1 MKTSFIKNFIKGV
14 KIGFDKH
21 SPEIL
26 IGLGIASAI
35 TSTVLAVK
43 ATPKA
48 MQLIENEKSRQN
60 KKLIE
65 ESAWPNCGQITK
77 LTPADVF
84 KTTWKCYIPAAISGT
99 ASVAFLLGSNSV
111 HARRNAAIATAY
123 KLSETAL
130 TDYKKEV
137 IETIGEEKAKLI
149 QDKVAQKHVDEHPV
163 SNNQVI
169 IAGSGKQLC
178 YDGISGRYFESDIQ
192 TIRAAVNTINETM
205 VYEMYAS
212 LGDFYNEIGLPP
224 TTLSDEL
231 GWNLDDGQLEISY
244 GSAISDDGR
253 PCITLDYHVAP
264 RYDLPNSVNS
274 RYLHSV

>member
-1 MKTSFIKNFIKGV
+1 MNISTGV
-14 KIGFDKH
+14 
-21 SPEIL
+21 
-26 IGLGIASAI
+26 
-35 TSTVLAVK
+35 
-43 ATPKA
+43 
-48 MQLIENEKSRQN
+48 
-60 KKLIE
+60 
-65 ESAWPNCGQITK
+65 
-77 LTPADVF
+77 
-84 KTTWKCYIPAAISGT
+84 SGA

-264 RYDLPNSVNS
+264 RYDFAKLG
-274 RYLHSV
+274 

>member
-48 MQLIENEKSRQN
+48 LLLIKEEEKIKARKYNAKHNELDIAAESLSLSKSEMI
-60 KKLIE
+60 K
-65 ESAWPNCGQITK
+65 
-77 LTPADVF
+77 V
-84 KTTWKCYIPAAISGT
+84 TWKCYIPAAISGA
-99 ASVAFLLGSNSV
+99 ASIAFLLGSNSV
-111 HARRNAAIATAY
+111 HAKRNAAIATAY

-205 VYEMYAS
+205 IYEMYAS

-264 RYDLPNSVNS
+264 RYDFAKLG
-274 RYLHSV
+274 

>member
-1 MKTSFIKNFIKGV
+1 MKKSFVKNLIKGV
-14 KIGFDKH
+14 QMGFDKH

-26 IGLGIASAI
+26 IGLGIASAV

-48 MQLIENEKSRQN
+48 LGLIEREQKEHNKEVSKTMTGDENERVFGC
-60 KKLIE
+60 KLKPVDIVK
-65 ESAWPNCGQITK
+65 I
-77 LTPADVF
+77 
-84 KTTWKCYIPAAISGT
+84 TWKCYIPAAISGA
-99 ASVAFLLGSNSV
+99 ASVAFLLSSNSV
-111 HARRNAAIATAY
+111 HAKRNAALATAY

-137 IETIGEEKAKLI
+137 IETIGEEKEKLI
-149 QDKVAQKHVDEHPV
+149 RDKVAQKHVDEHPV
-163 SNNQVI
+163 SNSQVI

-192 TIRAAVNTINETM
+192 TIRAAVNTINEAM

-212 LGDFYNEIGLPP
+212 LSDFYNEIGLPQ

-231 GWNLDDGQLEISY
+231 GWNLDDGKLEISY
-244 GSAISDDGR
+244 GSTISDDGR

-264 RYDLPNSVNS
+264 RYDFAKLG
-274 RYLHSV
+274 

>member
-48 MQLIENEKSRQN
+48 MELLAEAEKENIN
-60 KKLIE
+60 K
-65 ESAWPNCGQITK
+65 QTK
-77 LTPADVF
+77 EGVPGPEVKNGLPAVQVV
-84 KTTWKCYIPAAISGT
+84 KTVWKCYIPAAISGA

-163 SNNQVI
+163 SSNQVI

-192 TIRAAVNTINETM
+192 TIRAAVNTINETSI
-205 VYEMYAS
+205 Y
-212 LGDFYNEIGLPP
+212 
-224 TTLSDEL
+224 
-231 GWNLDDGQLEISY
+231 
-244 GSAISDDGR
+244 
-253 PCITLDYHVAP
+253 
-264 RYDLPNSVNS
+264 
-274 RYLHSV
+274 

>member
-14 KIGFDKH
+14 KIGFDKY

-48 MQLIENEKSRQN
+48 LLLIKKEEKIKARKYN
-60 KKLIE
+60 AKYDELDIAA
-65 ESAWPNCGQITK
+65 ESLSLSKPEMIK
-77 LTPADVF
+77 V
-84 KTTWKCYIPAAISGT
+84 TWKCYIPAAISGV

-111 HARRNAAIATAY
+111 HVKRNAAIATAY

-163 SNNQVI
+163 SSNQVI

-264 RYDLPNSVNS
+264 RYDFSKLG
-274 RYLHSV
+274 

>member
-1 MKTSFIKNFIKGV
+1 MKTSFVKNFIKGV

-48 MQLIENEKSRQN
+48 MRLIEKEQKKHNREVSKTMTGNENEKVFGC
-60 KKLIE
+60 KLKPVDI
-65 ESAWPNCGQITK
+65 
-77 LTPADVF
+77 VRV
-84 KTTWKCYIPAAISGT
+84 TWKCYIPAAISGA

-111 HARRNAAIATAY
+111 HAKRNAAIATAY

-264 RYDLPNSVNS
+264 RYDFAKLG
-274 RYLHSV
+274 

>member
-48 MQLIENEKSRQN
+48 MRLIEKEQKKHNREVSKTMTGNEDGKVFGC
-60 KKLIE
+60 KLKPVDI
-65 ESAWPNCGQITK
+65 
-77 LTPADVF
+77 VRV
-84 KTTWKCYIPAAISGT
+84 TWKCYIPAAISGT

-130 TDYKKEV
+130 TDNKKEV

-169 IAGSGKQLC
+169 ITGSGKQLC

-264 RYDLPNSVNS
+264 RYDFSKLG
-274 RYLHSV
+274 

>member
-1 MKTSFIKNFIKGV
+1 MKKSFVKNLIKGV
-14 KIGFDKH
+14 QMGFDKH

-48 MQLIENEKSRQN
+48 LGLIEDAKFDKATKWNEEHPDSYKRAVSRELTKSEIV
-60 KKLIE
+60 K
-65 ESAWPNCGQITK
+65 
-77 LTPADVF
+77 V
-84 KTTWKCYIPAAISGT
+84 TWKCYIPAAISGA
-99 ASVAFLLGSNSV
+99 ASVAFLLSSNSV
-111 HARRNAAIATAY
+111 HAKRNAALATAY

-137 IETIGEEKAKLI
+137 IETIGEEKEKLI
-149 QDKVAQKHVDEHPV
+149 RDKVAQKHVDEHPV
-163 SNNQVI
+163 SNSQVI

-192 TIRAAVNTINETM
+192 TIRAAVNTINEAM

-212 LGDFYNEIGLPP
+212 LSDFYNEIGLPQ

-231 GWNLDDGQLEISY
+231 GWNLDDGKLEISY
-244 GSAISDDGR
+244 GSTISDDGR

-264 RYDLPNSVNS
+264 RYDFAKLG
-274 RYLHSV
+274 

>member
-1 MKTSFIKNFIKGV
+1 MKKSFVKNLIKGV
-14 KIGFDKH
+14 RIGFDKH

-48 MQLIENEKSRQN
+48 LQLIKEEEKIKARKYN
-60 KKLIE
+60 AEHDELDIAA
-65 ESAWPNCGQITK
+65 ESLSLSKPEMIK
-77 LTPADVF
+77 V
-84 KTTWKCYIPAAISGT
+84 TWKCYIPAAISGA

-111 HARRNAAIATAY
+111 HAKRNAAIATAY

-178 YDGISGRYFESDIQ
+178 FDSISGRYFESDIQ
-192 TIRAAVNTINETM
+192 TLRAAVNTINETM

-264 RYDLPNSVNS
+264 RYDFSKLG
-274 RYLHSV
+274 

>member
-48 MQLIENEKSRQN
+48 LLLIKEEEKIKAREYNAKHNE
-60 KKLIE
+60 LDIAA
-65 ESAWPNCGQITK
+65 ESLSLSKPEMIK
-77 LTPADVF
+77 V
-84 KTTWKCYIPAAISGT
+84 TWKCYIPAAISGA
-99 ASVAFLLGSNSV
+99 ASIAFLLGSNSV

-149 QDKVAQKHVDEHPV
+149 QDKVVEKLKNAPSNICRIETKCFLVKGYNTQRLLKKSRIYKRKLLNLKRLITMQKLKGQSLKLRAPAL
-163 SNNQVI
+163 Q
-169 IAGSGKQLC
+169 AKGSLKH
-178 YDGISGRYFESDIQ
+178 
-192 TIRAAVNTINETM
+192 IR
-205 VYEMYAS
+205 
-212 LGDFYNEIGLPP
+212 
-224 TTLSDEL
+224 
-231 GWNLDDGQLEISY
+231 
-244 GSAISDDGR
+244 
-253 PCITLDYHVAP
+253 
-264 RYDLPNSVNS
+264 
-274 RYLHSV
+274 

>member
-48 MQLIENEKSRQN
+48 LLLIKKEEKIKARTYNS
-60 KKLIE
+60 KYDELDIAA
-65 ESAWPNCGQITK
+65 ESLSLSKPEMIK
-77 LTPADVF
+77 V
-84 KTTWKCYIPAAISGT
+84 TWKCYIPAAISGV

-111 HARRNAAIATAY
+111 HVKRNAAIATAY

-163 SNNQVI
+163 SSNQVI

-264 RYDLPNSVNS
+264 RYDFSKLG
-274 RYLHSV
+274 

>member
-1 MKTSFIKNFIKGV
+1 MKTLFIKNFIKGV

-48 MQLIENEKSRQN
+48 LLLIKKEEKIKARKYNS
-60 KKLIE
+60 KYDELDIAA
-65 ESAWPNCGQITK
+65 ESLSLSKPEMIK
-77 LTPADVF
+77 V
-84 KTTWKCYIPAAISGT
+84 TWKCYIPAAISGV

-111 HARRNAAIATAY
+111 HVKRNAAIATAY

-163 SNNQVI
+163 SSNQVI

-264 RYDLPNSVNS
+264 RYDFSKLG
-274 RYLHSV
+274 

>member
-48 MQLIENEKSRQN
+48 LLLIKKEEKIKARKYN
-60 KKLIE
+60 AKYDELDIAA
-65 ESAWPNCGQITK
+65 ESLSLSKPEMIK
-77 LTPADVF
+77 V
-84 KTTWKCYIPAAISGT
+84 TWKCYIPAAISGV

-111 HARRNAAIATAY
+111 HVKRNAAIATAY

-163 SNNQVI
+163 SNTP
-169 IAGSGKQLC
+169 G
-178 YDGISGRYFESDIQ
+178 
-192 TIRAAVNTINETM
+192 T
-205 VYEMYAS
+205 S
-212 LGDFYNEIGLPP
+212 L
-224 TTLSDEL
+224 
-231 GWNLDDGQLEISY
+231 
-244 GSAISDDGR
+244 
-253 PCITLDYHVAP
+253 
-264 RYDLPNSVNS
+264 
-274 RYLHSV
+274 

>member
-48 MQLIENEKSRQN
+48 LLLIKKEEKIKARKYNS
-60 KKLIE
+60 KYDELDIAA
-65 ESAWPNCGQITK
+65 ESLSLSKPEMIK
-77 LTPADVF
+77 V
-84 KTTWKCYIPAAISGT
+84 TWKCYIPAAISGV

-111 HARRNAAIATAY
+111 HVKRNAAIATAY

-163 SNNQVI
+163 SSNQVI

-192 TIRAAVNTINETM
+192 TIRAAVNTINETRQ
-205 VYEMYAS
+205 
-212 LGDFYNEIGLPP
+212 D
-224 TTLSDEL
+224 
-231 GWNLDDGQLEISY
+231 
-244 GSAISDDGR
+244 
-253 PCITLDYHVAP
+253 
-264 RYDLPNSVNS
+264 
-274 RYLHSV
+274 

>member
-48 MQLIENEKSRQN
+48 MQLIEKEKRRQN
-60 KKLIE
+60 EKLIE
-65 ESAWPNCGQITK
+65 ESTGPDCGQITK
-77 LTPADVF
+77 LTPVDVF
-84 KTTWKCYIPAAISGT
+84 KTTWKCYIPAAISGA

-169 IAGSGKQLC
+169 IAGPGKQLC

-264 RYDLPNSVNS
+264 RYDFSKLG
-274 RYLHSV
+274 

>member
-1 MKTSFIKNFIKGV
+1 MRYHFEKPENYSHMYG
-14 KIGFDKH
+14 KI
-21 SPEIL
+21 
-26 IGLGIASAI
+26 
-35 TSTVLAVK
+35 
-43 ATPKA
+43 
-48 MQLIENEKSRQN
+48 
-60 KKLIE
+60 
-65 ESAWPNCGQITK
+65 
-77 LTPADVF
+77 
-84 KTTWKCYIPAAISGT
+84 YIC
-99 ASVAFLLGSNSV
+99 N
-111 HARRNAAIATAY
+111 
-123 KLSETAL
+123 
-130 TDYKKEV
+130 
-137 IETIGEEKAKLI
+137 
-149 QDKVAQKHVDEHPV
+149 HPV
-163 SNNQVI
+163 YNRSNNQVI

-264 RYDLPNSVNS
+264 RYDFAKLG
-274 RYLHSV
+274 